1 MNGSNVIQHAD
12 VLERRAQAND
22 QRAKDLPHVQR
33 YVETLS
39 DEDRYRW
46 EKACRYV
53 ASQTRRRL
61 AKSYRRDP
69 KHPEFGH
76 YKLLNARKTASADGR
91 RRGAKHFPGPW
102 LTLAEVWVE
111 LCGADGKTPCAGPA
125 TSTWRGND

>member
-39 DEDRYRW
+39 DEDRYHW

-69 KHPEFGH
+69 KHPEFRH
-76 YKLLNARKTASADGR
+76 YKLLKKTACADNPR
-91 RRGAKHFPGPW
+91 RAAKHFPGRW
-102 LTLAEVWVE
+102 LTLAEVLVE
-111 LCGADGKTPCAGPA
+111 L
-125 TSTWRGND
+125 WRGWEDGLRRSGHINEEEEQR